1 MRLNIAKHI
10 YTVLSG
16 TEAIASL
23 VRDERTGDLN
33 IYPVATKV
41 ERRFPLILF
50 ERDTVTP
57 RYDKDGCAVTEFDAT
72 VFVVSETYTE
82 GAEIAEMVIAALDRK
97 PAEYEEFDVLD
108 CVQTG
113 AVEGFQDRAFVQ
125 QIQFM
130 FITNPNK

>member
-10 YTVLSG
+10 YSVLSG
-16 TEAIASL
+16 TEAIASR

-57 RYDKDGCAVTEFDAT
+57 RYDKDGCAVSEFDAT
-72 VFVVSETYTE
+72 IFVVSETYTE
-82 GAEIAEMVIAALDRK
+82 GAEIAEMVIAALDRT
-97 PAEYEEFDVLD
+97 PVEYDEFDVLD
-108 CVQTG
+108 AVQTG

-125 QIQFM
+125 QIQFL

>member
-10 YTVLSG
+10 YSVLSG
-16 TEAIASL
+16 TEAIASR

-57 RYDKDGCAVTEFDAT
+57 RYDKDGCAVSEFDAT
-72 VFVVSETYTE
+72 IFVVSETYTE
-82 GAEIAEMVIAALDRK
+82 GAEIAEMVIAALDRT
-97 PAEYEEFDVLD
+97 PVEYDEFDVLD
-108 CVQTG
+108 AVQTG

>member
-16 TEAIASL
+16 DADIAAK
-23 VRDERTGDLN
+23 VQDPRTGDMN

-82 GAEIAEMVIAALDRK
+82 GASIAEMVIAALDRK
-97 PAEYEEFDVLD
+97 PAEYDDFDVLD